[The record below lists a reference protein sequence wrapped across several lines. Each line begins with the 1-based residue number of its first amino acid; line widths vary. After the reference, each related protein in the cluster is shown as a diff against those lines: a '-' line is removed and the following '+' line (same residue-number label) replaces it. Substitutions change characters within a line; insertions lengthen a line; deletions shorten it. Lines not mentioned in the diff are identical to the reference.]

1 MQNERPG
8 EQMQAVLQTGNEPVV
23 KDAGEQREIVS
34 GMNPELWVE
43 EYGDVLFR
51 YAIKRVSNR
60 SEAEDLVQETLI
72 AALKARDNFRSQ
84 STPKT
89 WLIGILKHKVMD
101 YYRKKGRELNV
112 QDVEEVCQ
120 VSDKL
125 FDRKGM
131 FRSPGNDWGENPEAL
146 FERKEFWGVLGE
158 CISNLPERLLPVF
171 QLRMLQERNTDQVC
185 EELGITSNNMWV
197 MLHRARLRLK
207 TCLDAKWFSRED
219 GGSTC

>member
-89 WLIGILKHKVMD
+89 WLIGILEHKVMD

>member
-1 MQNERPG
+1 MGSVIP
-8 EQMQAVLQTGNEPVV
+8 TGNGAV
-23 KDAGEQREIVS
+23 EQETERQNATAE
-34 GMNPELWVE
+34 GMDPELWVE
-43 EYGDVLFR
+43 EYGDDLFR
-51 YAIKRVSNR
+51 YAIRRVSNR
-60 SEAEDLVQETLI
+60 TEAEDLVQETLI
-72 AALKARDNFRSQ
+72 AALKAQEKFRSQ

-171 QLRMLQERNTDQVC
+171 QLRMLQDRNTDDVC

-207 TCLDAKWFSRED
+207 TCLDAKWFSREE
-219 GGSTC
+219 GGKTC